1 MTLRLSTGLRN
12 AVLDN
17 GSIKDA
23 LQGGKIL
30 IYTGVQPATA
40 DTAPSGTLLATITGA
55 SANHTSEV
63 PASGSVTLAT
73 GAGGAVTSISVG
85 GVVITDN
92 AVPFNSTLAQTATD
106 LAVEI
111 NQAASNPEYTAS
123 AAGAVVT
130 LTAKRGAGASP
141 NALGVAGV
149 LTTMTATYAA
159 FAGGVDTVNGLLF
172 GAAASGALPKHP
184 TQNWSGIAAA
194 TGTAGWFRFVGPV
207 ADSNVL
213 DSTASQ
219 IRLDGAIST
228 SGQQLNMS
236 STAVTAAA
244 TQTITAF
251 PITLPTS

>member
-1 MTLRLSTGLRN
+1 MT
-12 AVLDN
+12 
-17 GSIKDA
+17 
-23 LQGGKIL
+23 
-30 IYTGVQPATA
+30 
-40 DTAPSGTLLATITGA
+40 
-55 SANHTSEV
+55 
-63 PASGSVTLAT
+63 T
-73 GAGGAVTSISVG
+73 GAGGAVNSISVG

-106 LAVEI
+106 LAAEI
-111 NQAASNPEYTAS
+111 NQAASNPEYTAV
-123 AAGAVVT
+123 AVGALVT

-141 NALGVAGV
+141 NALVVTGSV
-149 LTTMTATYAA
+149 TTLAASYAA

-184 TQNWSGIAAA
+184 VQNWSGIASA
-194 TGTAGWFRFVGPV
+194 TGTAGWFRFIGPV
-207 ADSNVL
+207 ADSNVV

-244 TQTITAF
+244 TQTVTAF